1 MQSPNLYGP
10 VRESSRPDTSLDIHA
25 RRTEARDAKQAK
37 DLVQTYTTNV
47 FGRVNRE
54 ENISYIL

>member
-1 MQSPNLYGP
+1 MQSPSVFTLE
-10 VRESSRPDTSLDIHA
+10 REPTRPATSINIHA
-25 RRTEARDAKQAK
+25 RRTEARDAKYAK
-37 DLVQTYTTNV
+37 DLVQSYTINV